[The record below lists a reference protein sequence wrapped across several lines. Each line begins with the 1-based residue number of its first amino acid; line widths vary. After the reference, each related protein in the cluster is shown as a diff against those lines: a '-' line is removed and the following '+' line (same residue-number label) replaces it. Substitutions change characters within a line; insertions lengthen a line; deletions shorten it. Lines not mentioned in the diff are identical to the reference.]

1 MILCDAGPLFA
12 LIDKKQSQ
20 HAPIRTAVTKLSMPL
35 ITTWPCF
42 TEAMYLALHRG
53 GWAMQNQLGS
63 LVTNDMLTFH
73 EIQATDYER
82 LFELIKKYQD
92 RPMDL
97 ADATL
102 VIAAECLGIKRI
114 LTLDSDFFF
123 YLINDSEPFNVINL
137 NDPKSL

>member
-12 LIDKKQSQ
+12 LVDNKQSQ
-20 HAPIRTAVTKLSMPL
+20 HVAIKKAVMKLSIPL

-42 TEAMYLALHRG
+42 TEAMYLALRRG
-53 GWAMQNQLGS
+53 GWAMQNQLGK
-63 LVTNDMLTFH
+63 LITNDMLTFY
-73 EIQATDYER
+73 EVQATDYER

-97 ADATL
+97 ADGIL
-102 VIAAECLGIKRI
+102 VIAVERLQINRI

-137 NDPKSL
+137 NDSK

>member
-12 LIDKKQSQ
+12 LVDKKQSQ
-20 HAPIRTAVTKLSMPL
+20 HLPIKKAIAKLSIPL

-53 GWAMQNQLGS
+53 GWTMQNQLGKLIS
-63 LVTNDMLTFH
+63 NDMVTFR

-82 LFELIKKYQD
+82 LFELMKKYQD

-102 VIAAECLGIKRI
+102 VITAERLRIKKI

-123 YLINDSEPFNVINL
+123 YLINDSEPFNVIDL
-137 NDPKSL
+137 NNFN

>member
-12 LIDKKQSQ
+12 LVDQTQPQ
-20 HAPIRTAVTKLSMPL
+20 HESIRKAVTKLSTPL

-53 GWAMQNQLGS
+53 GWVMQNQLGK
-63 LVTNDMLTFH
+63 LIINNMLTFY
-73 EIQATDYER
+73 EIKITDYER
-82 LFELIKKYQD
+82 LFELMKKYQD

-97 ADATL
+97 ADGTL
-102 VIAAECLGIKRI
+102 VIAAECLGINRI

-123 YLINDSEPFNVINL
+123 YLINDSQPFNVINL
-137 NDPKSL
+137 HDLK

>member
-20 HAPIRTAVTKLSMPL
+20 HIPIRTVVTKLSAPL

-53 GWAMQNQLGS
+53 GWAMQNKLGS
-63 LVTNDMLTFH
+63 LITNDILTFH
-73 EIQATDYER
+73 EIQATDYQR

-97 ADATL
+97 ADASL
-102 VIAAECLGIKRI
+102 VIAAERLEIKRI

-123 YLINDSEPFNVINL
+123 YLINDTEPFNVIDL
-137 NDPKSL
+137 NEPK